1 MDRFVASAYPRQ
13 IQTIGDCMHARECL
27 PPHVPRWDTVDTATY
42 VAALDLFV
50 QWNEDFLT
58 RTPSSTEQRC
68 NDDHCLE
75 TRCAP
80 KRLADNPEKQ
90 SSNAAPCMHDSSVES
105 PLVGDSEQQSQS
117 VTRRRLPD
125 RSSAV
130 SARQNYSNRRRTSSS
145 TSTPTHSVV
154 VDVDVRSS
162 TPWLSVDKQKMKKV
176 WWEQ

>member
-1 MDRFVASAYPRQ
+1 
-13 IQTIGDCMHARECL
+13 MHARECL

-105 PLVGDSEQQSQS
+105 NENSAAAKNAHITTQSPLVGDSVQQWQS
-117 VTRRRLPD
+117 VSRRRLPD